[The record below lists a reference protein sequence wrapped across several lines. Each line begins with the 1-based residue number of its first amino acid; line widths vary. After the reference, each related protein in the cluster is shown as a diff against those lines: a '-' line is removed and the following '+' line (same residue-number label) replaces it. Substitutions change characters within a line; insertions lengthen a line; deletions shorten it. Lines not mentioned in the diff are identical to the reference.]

1 MKTTLE
7 IPDTLFRHA
16 KSIAARDGKSLKQ
29 FVNEA
34 LEEKLKTGTP
44 NAEPEWLK
52 LFGSMKAYRAELRR
66 VNATIAEEFEQI
78 DPDDWK

>member
-7 IPDTLFRHA
+7 IPDPLFRRA

-34 LEEKLKTGTP
+34 LEAKLGASSSAAT
-44 NAEPEWLK
+44 PEWLK
-52 LFGSMKAYRAELRR
+52 LFGVMRAHRADLRR
-66 VNATIAEEFEQI
+66 VEAAIADEFEQI
-78 DPDDWK
+78 DPEDWR

>member
-7 IPDTLFRHA
+7 IPDPLFRRA

-34 LEEKLKTGTP
+34 LVEKLKADP
-44 NAEPEWLK
+44 SPAKPEWLK
-52 LFGSMKAYRAELRR
+52 LFGSMKTHRAELRR
-66 VNATIAEEFEQI
+66 IEAAIADEFERI
-78 DPDDWK
+78 DPEDWK

>member
-7 IPDTLFRHA
+7 IPDPLFRRA

-34 LEEKLKTGTP
+34 LQAKLREATSRTV
-44 NAEPEWLK
+44 PEWKK
-52 LFGSMKAYRAELRR
+52 LFGSMKAHAAELRR
-66 VNATIAEEFEQI
+66 IDSVIADEFEQI
-78 DPDDWK
+78 EPEDWT

>member
-7 IPDTLFRHA
+7 IPDVIFRRA
-16 KSIAARDGKSLKQ
+16 KSVAARDGKSLKQ

-34 LEEKLKTGTP
+34 LEAKLNEG
-44 NAEPEWLK
+44 ASSAMPEWRK
-52 LFGSMKAYRAELRR
+52 LFGALKAHRVELRKIDAA
-66 VNATIAEEFEQI
+66 VADEFERI